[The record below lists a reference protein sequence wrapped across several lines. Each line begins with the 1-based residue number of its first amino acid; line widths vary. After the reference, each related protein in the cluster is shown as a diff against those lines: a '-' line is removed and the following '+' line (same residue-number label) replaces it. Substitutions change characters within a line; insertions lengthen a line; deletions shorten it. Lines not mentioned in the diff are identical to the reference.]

1 MSRSPL
7 PFSEADL
14 SDLLVIFPTCCSPRP
29 LQHVAGVTGRLRL
42 PPASQRRR
50 QKHVAVVVAVLLE
63 LRGVVVIVH
72 VVVQDDDAVVVVVEV
87 LVCAANIAR
96 GVARSVGVEVR
107 IQERICMLA
116 VVRDVME
123 WHTGAGV
130 VAVGAGE

>member
-1 MSRSPL
+1 M
-7 PFSEADL
+7 
-14 SDLLVIFPTCCSPRP
+14 
-29 LQHVAGVTGRLRL
+29 TGRLRL
-42 PPASQRRR
+42 PPAPQRRR

-72 VVVQDDDAVVVVVEV
+72 VVVQDDDAVIVVVEV

-96 GVARSVGVEVR
+96 RRVARSVGVEVR

-123 WHTGAGV
+123 WHTVAGV